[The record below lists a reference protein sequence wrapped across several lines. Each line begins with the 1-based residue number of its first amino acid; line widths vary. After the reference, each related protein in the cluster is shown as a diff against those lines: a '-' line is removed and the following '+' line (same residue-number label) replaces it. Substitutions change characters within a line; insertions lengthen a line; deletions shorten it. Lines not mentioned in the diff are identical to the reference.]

1 MWRTRAALLAAVAVL
16 LVGCGSDSTPSGG
29 GATNGAISGT
39 VTVFAAASLTETFT
53 ALGKQFESQHPGTTV
68 RFSFAGSGTL
78 AQQITNGAPADV
90 LATASKSTMDTVVK
104 AGDVTAPTTFAT
116 NVLTIAVPPDNPGRI
131 ASLADLDNPGV
142 KVELCA
148 EEQPCG
154 AAAATILD
162 KAKLTVKPV
171 SLGQDVKAVLTA
183 VRTGEVDAGLVYVT
197 DSRSAGSAVLN
208 IAIPSDL
215 NVSTSYPIGT
225 VKDSKN
231 AAGAQAFVDFILSPT
246 GKSALAAAG
255 FSTK

>member
-1 MWRTRAALLAAVAVL
+1 MWRIRAALLAAVAVS
-16 LVGCGSDSTPSGG
+16 VVACGSDSTPAGG
-29 GATNGAISGT
+29 GGSTGVTGT
-39 VTVFAAASLTETFT
+39 ITVFAAASLTETFT
-53 ALGKQFESQHPGTTV
+53 ALGKQFESRHAGTTV

-116 NVLTIAVPPDNPGRI
+116 NVLTIAVPPDNPGRV
-131 ASLADLDNPGV
+131 AGLADLAKPGL

-154 AAAATILD
+154 SAAATVLD
-162 KAKLTVKPV
+162 KARLTVKPV

-208 IAIPSDL
+208 IAIPADQ
-215 NVSTSYPIGT
+215 NVSTAYPIGT
-225 VKDSKN
+225 VKDSRN
-231 AAGAQAFVDFILSPT
+231 AATAQAFVDFVLGPT
-246 GKSALAAAG
+246 GTSALASAG
-255 FSTK
+255 FSTP